1 MKQKEIKRLI
11 TKYLSIS
18 EDESKDKSENES
30 VVGGEKE
37 SQGEYWII
45 TKTKTDKYL
54 KVIIFSN
61 NKTFIFFIFFYN

>member
-1 MKQKEIKRLI
+1 MNP
-11 TKYLSIS
+11 
-18 EDESKDKSENES
+18 DKSESES
-30 VVGGEKE
+30 AVGGEKE